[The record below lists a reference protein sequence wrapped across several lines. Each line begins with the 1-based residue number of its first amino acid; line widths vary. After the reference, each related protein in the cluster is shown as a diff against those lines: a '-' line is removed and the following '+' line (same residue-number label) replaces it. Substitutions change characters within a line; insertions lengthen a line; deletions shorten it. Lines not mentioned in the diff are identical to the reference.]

1 VTFGTH
7 DVSTFAGWRDHRDL
21 IVKQALGMDPGETSE
36 QRHGAF
42 HALNQALR
50 QHGIEGTDFPAVAKF
65 LADTPCRLLMISLED
80 LLGITDQVNLPG
92 TVDEHPNWR
101 QRLPIVL
108 EELRNHE
115 AVVRVAQI
123 MSLAGRGA
131 CP

>member
-1 VTFGTH
+1 
-7 DVSTFAGWRDHRDL
+7 
-21 IVKQALGMDPGETSE
+21 
-36 QRHGAF
+36 
-42 HALNQALR
+42 
-50 QHGIEGTDFPAVAKF
+50 
-65 LADTPCRLLMISLED
+65 LMISLED

>member
-1 VTFGTH
+1 
-7 DVSTFAGWRDHRDL
+7 
-21 IVKQALGMDPGETSE
+21 
-36 QRHGAF
+36 
-42 HALNQALR
+42 
-50 QHGIEGTDFPAVAKF
+50 
-65 LADTPCRLLMISLED
+65 MISLED

-92 TVDEHPNWR
+92 TVDEYPNWR